1 MGQSVKYPVR
11 ASLPPALVEY
21 HTDGQILLIE
31 NGQKSAAGEE
41 ISENIIIH
49 YDKDNDDER
58 SSAVA
63 IRIDRAEYVLKPFVD
78 AILAK
83 YGVKREQ
90 RRRIISRRITNGTTP
105 PSFPLKRARR
115 RGRGKSHPADGGSE
129 PAVVGGS
136 NSVR

>member
-11 ASLPPALVEY
+11 ESLPPALVEY
-21 HTDGQILLIE
+21 HPNGQILLIE

-41 ISENIIIH
+41 MSENIIVH

-90 RRRIISRRITNGTTP
+90 RRRTISRRIANGPNP
-105 PSFPLKRARR
+105 PSFPIKRARR
-115 RGRGKSHPADGGSE
+115 RGRGKSQPAGNGSW
-129 PAVVGGS
+129 
-136 NSVR
+136 RKQ